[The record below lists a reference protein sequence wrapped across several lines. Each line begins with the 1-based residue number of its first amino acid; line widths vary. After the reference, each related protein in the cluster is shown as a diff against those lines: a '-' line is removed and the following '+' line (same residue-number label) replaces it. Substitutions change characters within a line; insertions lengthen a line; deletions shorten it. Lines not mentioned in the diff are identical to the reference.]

1 MMKSNTTAILLCI
14 FISST
19 DKAGTAVLYE
29 DIVFKAQKAGL
40 AGATVLKGMLGFGAS
55 SIIHSYKFWEVTE
68 KIPTLIQIVDE
79 EEKIMAFYETIR
91 PTLESM
97 RYGCLVTT
105 QQVNV
110 LLYKPGQ
117 KKIFDL

>member
-1 MMKSNTTAILLCI
+1 MENHSLVVLLRI

-19 DKAGTAVLYE
+19 DKEGSAVLYE
-29 DIVFKAQKAGL
+29 DIVFKAKKAGL
-40 AGATVLKGMLGFGAS
+40 AGATVLKGVLGFGAS
-55 SIIHSYKFWEVTE
+55 SVIHSYKFWEVSE
-68 KIPTLIQIVDE
+68 KIPILIQIVDE
-79 EEKIMAFYETIR
+79 EKKVMDFFESIR

-110 LLYKPGQ
+110 LLYKSGQ
-117 KKIFDL
+117 EKIFDL

>member
-1 MMKSNTTAILLCI
+1 MENNSNALLLRI

-19 DKAGTAVLYE
+19 DKSGGRLLYE
-29 DIVFKAQKAGL
+29 DIVFKAKEAGL
-40 AGATVLKGMLGFGAS
+40 AGATVLKGMLGFGDS
-55 SIIHSYKFWEVTE
+55 SVIHSYKFWEVTE

-79 EEKIMAFYETIR
+79 EEKIMDFYESIR

-105 QQVNV
+105 QHVNV
-110 LLYKPGQ
+110 LLYKAG
-117 KKIFDL
+117 KTKTFGL

>member
-1 MMKSNTTAILLCI
+1 MENNSTAILLTI

-19 DKAGTAVLYE
+19 DKKGITVLNE
-29 DIVFKAQKAGL
+29 DIVFEAKKAGL

-55 SIIHSYKFWEVTE
+55 SIIHSYKFWELAE
-68 KIPTLIQIVDE
+68 KLPTVIQIIDE
-79 EEKIMAFYETIR
+79 EEKILKFFESIR

-110 LLYKPGQ
+110 LLYKSGQ
-117 KKIFDL
+117 KRMFDL

>member
-1 MMKSNTTAILLCI
+1 MEKNSKALLLRI

-19 DKAGTAVLYE
+19 DKTGQEILYE
-29 DIVFKAQKAGL
+29 DIVFKAKKAGL

-55 SIIHSYKFWEVTE
+55 SVIHSYKFWEVTE

-79 EEKIMAFYETIR
+79 EEKVMNFYETIR

-97 RYGCLVTT
+97 KYGCLVTT
-105 QQVNV
+105 QYVNV
-110 LLYKPGQ
+110 LLYKAGE
-117 KKIFDL
+117 KHFFE

>member
-1 MMKSNTTAILLCI
+1 MENNSKALLLRI

-19 DKAGTAVLYE
+19 DKADHNLLYE
-29 DIVFKAQKAGL
+29 HIVFKAKEAGL

-55 SIIHSYKFWEVTE
+55 SVIHSYKFWEVTE
-68 KIPTLIQIVDE
+68 KIPALIQIVDE
-79 EEKIMAFYETIR
+79 EKKIMDFFETIR

-105 QQVNV
+105 QEVNV
-110 LLYKPGQ
+110 LLYKSGDNKQFEP
-117 KKIFDL
+117 